1 MEIAAEK
8 KEPFLELHRILGAL
22 KQRDLIP
29 ALRYTNGL
37 DAMLL
42 RDMCIIEFHDFLIF
56 IYIVLVLNKF
66 ILRVETC
73 FCSLV
78 AIFIYFVNFFL

>member
-29 ALRYTNGL
+29 ALRYTDGL

-42 RDMCIIEFHDFLIF
+42 RDMCIIEFHDSLIF
-56 IYIVLVLNKF
+56 IYGTSINL
-66 ILRVETC
+66 
-73 FCSLV
+73 
-78 AIFIYFVNFFL
+78 Y

>member
-29 ALRYTNGL
+29 ALRYTDGL

-42 RDMCIIEFHDFLIF
+42 RDMCIID
-56 IYIVLVLNKF
+56 IYLFNIYLLVLNKF